1 MIVSALQN
9 ESLDALV
16 WRATGQS
23 GAGGAGAVAIVL
35 AANPGLA
42 ATGAALAEHTP
53 VTIPDLPATAATVDV
68 VQLWD

>member
-1 MIVSALQN
+1 MIARSLQG

-16 WRATGQS
+16 WRAAGQ
-23 GAGGAGAVAIVL
+23 GAAALAAVL

-42 ATGAALAEHTP
+42 AIGTALPEGTP
-53 VTIPDLPATAATVDV
+53 VTIPDLPSTPAEVDL